1 MSGSRSLWHNVLQ
14 LQTYADRGEYQVST
28 TEAAGARPPSRLIG
42 QKVLRP
48 RAQVE
53 EKVRSM
59 IFSGELS
66 GGEKLPAEGE
76 LARQFGV
83 SRTTVREALRSLVTE
98 GLLAKTPGIK
108 GGSFVQSVDYQSLG
122 VMLRDSL
129 HHRLQLG
136 CLRPDELAM
145 VRQYLEVP
153 ASRLAAQHR
162 SASDLA
168 ALREIVSRQKTIS
181 VDDPEVAELDSRFH
195 RTIAAASGNRVLAAF
210 VHALHSETEP
220 VHHLALSPDVGRETV
235 RQHQRIVKAIA
246 AHDPDAAEAAVVEH
260 LSYLR
265 EHLLPA
271 DANDGRAQVPL
282 ALADFGTGGHASGR
296 SDGRSG
302 ADRSTA

>member
-1 MSGSRSLWHNVLQ
+1 MPTTAATSGRPQSRI
-14 LQTYADRGEYQVST
+14 
-28 TEAAGARPPSRLIG
+28 IG

-53 EKVRSM
+53 DKVRSM
-59 IFSGELS
+59 IFSGELR
-66 GGEKLPAEGE
+66 GGEKLPPEGE

-83 SRTTVREALRSLVTE
+83 SRTTVREALRALATD
-98 GLLAKTPGIK
+98 GLIAKTPGVK

-122 VMLRDSL
+122 VLLRDSL

-136 CLRPDELAM
+136 FLRPDEVAM

-153 ASRLAAQHR
+153 AARMAARHR
-162 SASDLA
+162 TATDLA
-168 ALREIVSRQKTIS
+168 ALREIVAQQKSMS
-181 VDDPEVAELDSRFH
+181 VDDPDVPDLDSRFH

-220 VHHLALSPDVGRETV
+220 VHYLDLSPDVGRETV
-235 RQHQRIVKAIA
+235 RQHQKIVKAISEG
-246 AHDPDAAEAAVVEH
+246 DPDAAEVAVVEH

-265 EHLLPA
+265 GHLLPA

-282 ALADFGTGGHASGR
+282 PLGEFAT

-302 ADRSTA
+302 GDRSTA